1 MISSGVLSPY
11 MLVMSGC
18 LWFNKK
24 KKQKKFWGNWYVV
37 PFKTVPTRDIRNSVH
52 EKVTEFR
59 EIPRNF
65 TEFYTSRNSAE
76 FRWNFSQ
83 FRTEYGIDG
92 SKKKTDGI
100 PCRRN
105 SVDTLETV
113 LCEFFPWS
121 TNCRK

>member
-24 KKQKKFWGNWYVV
+24 KKQNKFWGNWYVV

-65 TEFYTSRNSAE
+65 TELYVTE
-76 FRWNFSQ
+76 FC
-83 FRTEYGIDG
+83 
-92 SKKKTDGI
+92 GI
-100 PCRRN
+100 P
-105 SVDTLETV
+105 LE
-113 LCEFFPWS
+113 F
-121 TNCRK
+121 